1 LGSFFN
7 VLISRLPLKQSILFP
22 GSHCVNCNRK
32 IPFYQNIP
40 ILSYIVLR
48 GKCSKCG
55 ASIHWHHLVVEVV
68 TPILYIIL
76 FLQYGLTGILFYK
89 YALLFSLLIPI
100 FFIDAYHQI
109 IPHVLSI
116 PILVLGFLFA
126 LVPGNDVGIVIS
138 VLTALFVFCFLL
150 LLAYGFEKIRG
161 QEGLGGGDIWLLT
174 GLAAYLG
181 LQGIPFVFLMA
192 AAMGIIYFLFFIR
205 DTSKQ
210 FAFGTFIVLAAI
222 IWTLV
227 GGDYILS
234 LIPVW

>member
-1 LGSFFN
+1 M
-7 VLISRLPLKQSILFP
+7 
-22 GSHCVNCNRK
+22 
-32 IPFYQNIP
+32 
-40 ILSYIVLR
+40 
-48 GKCSKCG
+48 
-55 ASIHWHHLVVEVV
+55 VEVI

-89 YALLFSLLIPI
+89 YALLFSFLIPI

-116 PILVLGFLFA
+116 PVLVLGFLFA

-138 VLTALFVFCFLL
+138 VLTAIFVFCFLL

-181 LQGIPFVFLMA
+181 LQGIPFVFLIA
-192 AAMGIIYFLFFIR
+192 AAMGIIYFLFFVR